1 MLFMAQATSR
11 AFVASVDSSKLRRAQ
26 ILLYLDLHD
35 KDYLSEVNMLPG
47 AAYSEST
54 TSESS

>member
-47 AAYSEST
+47 AA
-54 TSESS
+54 